1 MRGIEEKNAFTL
13 IELLLVLA
21 VIATLAVLVA
31 PRAGGLLRDARRT
44 AALREM
50 NSIRLAFTG
59 SSDACGYLPDMET
72 LPGFTPVY
80 LRIGNLFASTNLWG
94 HGADSAMNA
103 VRLDARNP
111 DQPGFAEAHAF
122 SSWDAEASRGWRGPY
137 LATGGGTVPAGF
149 FPARDYRR
157 FDGDPTAEERGFF
170 PDPSKHGLLI
180 PNALWRSGHDQQLP
194 GVDRSIY
201 GFCGLDVAPLDPWG
215 NPYVLQIPPQEA
227 FAEHVTDEIPDGLRF
242 AYARIVSAG
251 PDGKIDTPCFLETVV
266 SGVPSDKDRR
276 DARLAGRRKD
286 GETNARG
293 DDLVLFLSRSDVYEE
308 DVP

>member
-1 MRGIEEKNAFTL
+1 MQRNGASDAFTL

-21 VIATLAVLVA
+21 VIAALAALVA
-31 PRAGGLLRDARRT
+31 PRAGRLLRDAKRT

-59 SSDACGYLPDMET
+59 APNAPGLVPDMET
-72 LPGFTPVY
+72 LPGFTPVH

-94 HGADSAMNA
+94 HAADSASTA
-103 VRLDARNP
+103 FRLDAPGR
-111 DQPGFAEAHAF
+111 DMPGFAEPGAF
-122 SSWDAEASRGWRGPY
+122 SSWDEDASRGWRGPY

-149 FPARDYRR
+149 FPSRDHRR
-157 FDGDPTAEERGFF
+157 FDGDATAEERGFF
-170 PDPSKHGLLI
+170 PDPSKRGLNI
-180 PNALWRSGHDQQLP
+180 PDELWRSGHDPQLP
-194 GVDRSIY
+194 DIDRSLY

-227 FAEHVTDEIPDGLRF
+227 FADRDTDGTADGTRF

-251 PDGKIDTPCFLETVV
+251 PDGKIDAPCFLEKAV
-266 SGVPSDKDRR
+266 SGVPTDGDRR
-276 DARLAGRRKD
+276 DARLAGRRPD
-286 GETNARG
+286 GGPNARG

-308 DVP
+308 DTP